1 MGCRTG
7 ARLSNRVMARNETRC
22 TLQQRQWRSFF
33 ITGFWGFF
41 LPASRG
47 VFDYR
52 HDTLDDFS
60 LPQQGIYFD
69 LEYLISKD
77 SFDGSNPFL
86 EMPLF
91 RYRIGAVWAI
101 DRCAHLFTPYFSR
114 KLGYGVVK
122 VNTHLPRLIRKAS
135 VVFSTCRASP
145 Q

>member
-1 MGCRTG
+1 
-7 ARLSNRVMARNETRC
+7 MARNETRC

-33 ITGFWGFF
+33 ITGFGIF

-77 SFDGSNPFL
+77 SFDGSNPL
-86 EMPLF
+86 SGDALSSDTVSELSG
-91 RYRIGAVWAI
+91 RLIA
-101 DRCAHLFTPYFSR
+101 AHTFSR
-114 KLGYGVVK
+114 HTLVANLDMGW
-122 VNTHLPRLIRKAS
+122 
-135 VVFSTCRASP
+135 
-145 Q
+145 